1 MYRPLTRSVHGGGK
15 KSHPQLPCAKG
26 ERWTPCE
33 RPATRKATN
42 PGQRRARAAP
52 VHHMLA
58 PSIQTHRWTTVRCS
72 SCLWGV
78 PRKTCMRCP
87 SKLTCIRALLRQVM
101 SRIDSLIHQ
110 AQKRGSVDEP
120 VISVT
125 F

>member
-1 MYRPLTRSVHGGGK
+1 MA
-15 KSHPQLPCAKG
+15 SH
-26 ERWTPCE
+26 
-33 RPATRKATN
+33 ATN
-42 PGQRRARAAP
+42 SGQRRARAAP

-58 PSIQTHRWTTVRCS
+58 TSIQTYRLTTVHCS
-72 SCLWGV
+72 SCLWGA
-78 PRKTCMRCP
+78 PLKTCMRCP
-87 SKLTCIRALLRQVM
+87 SKLTYIRALLRQVM